1 MTSFRRVMMQ
11 NNSRYLKT
19 NDMAKLIGYSRDYLL
34 KNRDIYFFEGV
45 HYFIKDKRH
54 NWKVQKMI
62 SWVENQSISEKAK
75 DIVDLVS

>member
-1 MTSFRRVMMQ
+1 MQ